1 MNPHKASALLHY
13 IGKVKKL
20 TGSTEVRAAARF
32 DVATPEPRQ
41 GAHRHPLNGAR
52 RRWAWASRQYRH
64 TKSGVVRLVAAHIHD
79 KQPAPRVKR
88 GRPGINPTAIP

>member
-20 TGSTEVRAAARF
+20 T
-32 DVATPEPRQ
+32 
-41 GAHRHPLNGAR
+41 
-52 RRWAWASRQYRH
+52 WAWASRQYRH

>member
-20 TGSTEVRAAARF
+20 TGSTEVRAAAR
-32 DVATPEPRQ
+32 Q
-41 GAHRHPLNGAR
+41 GAYRHPLNGAR